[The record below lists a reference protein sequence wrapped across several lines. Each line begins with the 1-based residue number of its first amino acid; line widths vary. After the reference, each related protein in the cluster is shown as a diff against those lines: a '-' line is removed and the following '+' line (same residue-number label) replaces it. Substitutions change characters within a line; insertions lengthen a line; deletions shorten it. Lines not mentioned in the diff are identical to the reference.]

1 VAKVYKKP
9 NLNAPRFRPKKLN
22 LTNVDFYNKFID
34 ENPKHSTLTLK
45 QFKDIIGTFNGAIW
59 NSVISNRDGVELPE
73 QLGFL
78 FIGSCPRKKSNVDFK
93 KSEHYGVV
101 IQNQN
106 WESDQFIAK
115 IFYTNFETKYRFRNH
130 ELWAFKGV
138 RDFTRKVGQTYPQEW
153 KKYVQVDDL
162 VRVSKLFRM
171 EKFIQTKKEEVSML
185 LKDYDEFNLD

>member
-1 VAKVYKKP
+1 MAKEYKKP
-9 NLNAPRFRPKKLN
+9 DLNAPRFRPKKLN
-22 LTNVDFYNKFID
+22 LTNVDFYKKFIKD
-34 ENPKHSTLTLK
+34 NPKFSTLTLS
-45 QFKDIIGTFNGAIW
+45 QFKDIIKTFNGLIW
-59 NSVISNRDGVELPE
+59 ENVIENRDGIELPE

-106 WESDQFIAK
+106 WESDQFTAK

-130 ELWAFKGV
+130 ELWAFKGL
-138 RDFTRKVGQTYPQEW
+138 RDFTRKVGQTYPKEW
-153 KKYVQVDDL
+153 KKYIQVDDL
-162 VRVSKLFRM
+162 VRVSKIFRM
-171 EKFIQTKKEEVSML
+171 EKIAHKKKEEVVNL